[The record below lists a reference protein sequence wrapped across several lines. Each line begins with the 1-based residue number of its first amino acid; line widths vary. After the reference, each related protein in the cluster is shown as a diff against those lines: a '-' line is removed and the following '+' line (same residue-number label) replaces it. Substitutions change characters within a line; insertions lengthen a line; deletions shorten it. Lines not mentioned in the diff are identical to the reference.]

1 MTNRSRDPISF
12 VTLAVLVFIASQF
25 LLYTSFSSGLHSDL
39 SLGWLQLHRH
49 GLNWSVGQFNF
60 GFLMADVI
68 SSIAF
73 TWVLS
78 KALRR
83 WIA

>member
-1 MTNRSRDPISF
+1 MTNRRRDPISF
-12 VTLAVLVFIASQF
+12 ATIAVIVFIASQF
-25 LLYTSFSSGLHSDL
+25 LLYSSFSSGLRWDL
-39 SLGWLQLHRH
+39 SLGWLQLHQH
-49 GLNWSVGQFNF
+49 GYHWSVGQFNF
-60 GFLMADVI
+60 GFFMADVI

>member
-1 MTNRSRDPISF
+1 MTNRGRDPISF
-12 VTLAVLVFIASQF
+12 ATMAVLVFIASQF
-25 LLYTSFSSGLHSDL
+25 LLYTSFSSGLHLDL
-39 SLGWLQLHRH
+39 SLGWLQLHQH
-49 GLNWSVGQFNF
+49 GYNWSVGQFNF
-60 GFLMADVI
+60 GFFMADVI

-83 WIA
+83 WIV

>member
-1 MTNRSRDPISF
+1 MTNRGHDPISF
-12 VTLAVLVFIASQF
+12 ATIAILVFIASQF
-25 LLYTSFSSGLHSDL
+25 LLYTSFSSGLHFDL
-39 SLGWLQLHRH
+39 SLGWLQLHQRGYH
-49 GLNWSVGQFNF
+49 WTVGQFNF

-68 SSIAF
+68 LSIAF

-83 WIA
+83 WIV